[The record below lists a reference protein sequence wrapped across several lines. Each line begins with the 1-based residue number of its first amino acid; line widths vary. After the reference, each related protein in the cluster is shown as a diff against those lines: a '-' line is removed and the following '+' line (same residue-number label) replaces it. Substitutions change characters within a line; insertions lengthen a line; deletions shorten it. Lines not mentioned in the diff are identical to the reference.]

1 MAWRRVGER
10 GRSFG
15 GGACFPGPCSPIV
28 PLAALSRWLTVLP
41 SSSPGHC
48 GYSTPSLVAR
58 RRRRVTSFAFLRGAR
73 QRARLPTVQT
83 TPPLAPGALYGAFAP
98 QAATRTPTASSA
110 CGSVRLP
117 PAARSPAACA
127 PQAAARVKRIAIEGE
142 RAARSGRRERR
153 VVYRVRTRRRRR
165 AARLRVSQSWS
176 AVHIEQS
183 TINNNTRSTRNQ
195 ATAPRR
201 EERCTAPGRL
211 PSGPTSSS
219 ASPEFRF
226 VRAVSTVRFEVTPS
240 SVER

>member
-1 MAWRRVGER
+1 VAWRRVGER

-117 PAARSPAACA
+117 PAARKPVRVRRRLPPAA
-127 PQAAARVKRIAIEGE
+127 R
-142 RAARSGRRERR
+142 RSPN
-153 VVYRVRTRRRRR
+153 
-165 AARLRVSQSWS
+165 AARL
-176 AVHIEQS
+176 S
-183 TINNNTRSTRNQ
+183 TPS
-195 ATAPRR
+195 R
-201 EERCTAPGRL
+201 ERL
-211 PSGPTSSS
+211 VLFGALAYCVELTSSS
-219 ASPEFRF
+219 VYATEWIWAAHAAAQR
-226 VRAVSTVRFEVTPS
+226 RAPRHRLAHLRSRPRQRSRMSQSTSCPVDRSHVNVNTTHPM
-240 SVER
+240 